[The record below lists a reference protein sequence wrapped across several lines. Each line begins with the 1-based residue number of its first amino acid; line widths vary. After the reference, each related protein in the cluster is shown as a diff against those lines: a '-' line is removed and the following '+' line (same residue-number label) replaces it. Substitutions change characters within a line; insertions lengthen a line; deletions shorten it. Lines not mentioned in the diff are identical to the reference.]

1 MNSQYYI
8 LEDDTQLGPFT
19 YNELIERG
27 IDIHTEVL
35 NANNEWQYASEL
47 PEFFDYFQAKG
58 IYFPTEDNIDNIGW
72 RVLAFVIDYMIVVM
86 ISVIISLEFN
96 WVALPAPGA
105 TTMPLPPMPYLAYIE
120 ITLCSAYLLYH
131 TLLEQTSWQG
141 SIGKKICGLRVVD
154 ANGQK
159 LSLLKSAG
167 RNLGAILSINL
178 YGIPFLGVFISEHKQ
193 PWYDKLTGAYMI
205 KP

>member
-1 MNSQYYI
+1 MNNQYYI
-8 LEDDTQLGPFT
+8 LENEEQAGPFT

-35 NANNEWQYASEL
+35 NAKNEWEYVSEL
-47 PEFFDYFQAKG
+47 PEFFDYFQAQG
-58 IYFPTEDNIDNIGW
+58 IYLPTEDNIDNIGW
-72 RVLAFVIDYMIVVM
+72 RVLAFVIDYLIVVLVTV
-86 ISVIISLEFN
+86 SISLNYN
-96 WVALPAPGA
+96 WITLPAPGA
-105 TTMPLPPMPYLAYIE
+105 TTMPMPQTPFIFYIE
-120 ITLCSAYLLYH
+120 ATLCITYLLYH
-131 TLLEQTSWQG
+131 TLLEQTSWKG

-167 RNLGAILSINL
+167 RNLGAIVSINL

-193 PWYDKLTGAYMI
+193 PFYDKLTGAYMI
-205 KP
+205 KV